1 MTVPATSLTRLFLLL
16 VCAWLAPVVSAAPED
31 FPLPDSLRPA
41 VGFWK
46 RVYTEADTKSGF
58 LHDSVNLDVVYDKLP
73 RDTDLIEARR
83 EKIVADLKVLASGK
97 RNGLSETQ
105 SRILEL
111 WGTDTPNA
119 RFQQATETVR
129 WQLGQSD
136 RYREGL
142 IRSGAYRP
150 HIESVLVSM
159 GLPSELAAL
168 PHVESSFQPGAYS
181 SAAASGMWQFMRET
195 AQRFMKVDPYVD
207 ERLDPYKATHG
218 ALALL
223 RENYQ
228 ELGNWPLALTAYNH
242 GTNGMKRAARDMG
255 TNDIG
260 RIVAEYKGPRF
271 GFASRNF
278 YAQFL
283 AALEVERNA
292 ERYFGPIAYDPAPQ
306 YSEVALDGFIEPA
319 TVARALGISVED
331 IKRDNPALLPAV
343 WSNGKRIPK
352 GYRLKIDQRSFSG
365 NLVSSLNTI
374 PAAEF
379 YALQKPDPSYTVR
392 SGDTLSTIASRYN
405 TSAAELAAINQLRNR
420 NQLKI
425 GQVII
430 LPGENGRVPT
440 LVVNKESNPRQSTPA
455 SGRVE
460 VARGDTL
467 STIAQRY
474 GVSTSALKS
483 ANNLAGDM
491 IRPGQT
497 LSLPSG
503 ATAMR
508 YAVRPGDTLSRIA
521 TQFRTTPQRLLSINK
536 LENDTIFAGQE
547 LLVQGDLP

>member
-1 MTVPATSLTRLFLLL
+1 LFLLL
-16 VCAWLAPVVSAAPED
+16 VCALLAPVLAAAPED

-46 RVYTEADTKSGF
+46 RVYTEADTQHGF
-58 LHDSVNLDVVYDKLP
+58 LHDSVNLDVVYDKLV

-83 EKIVADLKVLASGK
+83 AEIVRDLKVLAAGQ
-97 RNGLSETQ
+97 RDGLSERQ
-105 SRILEL
+105 RRILEL
-111 WGTDTPNA
+111 WGKDTSNA
-119 RFQQATETVR
+119 RFQQATENVR

-142 IRSGAYRP
+142 ERSGAYRA
-150 HIESVLVSM
+150 HIQNVLASM
-159 GLPSELAAL
+159 GMPAELAAL

-195 AQRFMKVDPYVD
+195 AQRFMKVDGFVD
-207 ERLDPYKATHG
+207 ERLDPYKATNG
-218 ALALL
+218 ALSLL

-242 GTNGMKRAARDMG
+242 GTSGMKRAAQETG
-255 TNDIG
+255 SNDIG
-260 RIVAEYKGPRF
+260 RIVAEYKGSRF

-292 ERYFGPIAYDPAPQ
+292 EKYFGPIAFAPAPE
-306 YSEVALDGFIEPA
+306 YSEMTLDGFVEPA
-319 TVARALGISVED
+319 VVARALGVSVED
-331 IKRDNPALLPAV
+331 IKRDNPALLAPV
-343 WSNGKRIPK
+343 WSNGKRIPR
-352 GYRLKIDQRSFSG
+352 GYKLKISRASYSG
-365 NLVSSLNTI
+365 NLTAGLGAI
-374 PAAEF
+374 AAADF
-379 YALQKPDPSYTVR
+379 HPSQKPDPSYTVR
-392 SGDTLSTIASRYN
+392 SGDSLSGIASKYN
-405 TSAAELAAINQLRNR
+405 TSVTELMTINQLRNR
-420 NQLKI
+420 NQLRV

-430 LPGENGRVPT
+430 LPGELGRVPT
-440 LVVNKESNPRQSTPA
+440 LVVNKEANPRQSAPV

-474 GVSTSALKS
+474 GVSTASLKS
-483 ANNLAGDM
+483 ANNLANDM

-497 LSLPSG
+497 LSLPSN
-503 ATAMR
+503 ATPTR

-521 TQFRTTPQRLLSINK
+521 TQFRTTPQRLLAINK
-536 LENDTIFAGQE
+536 LENDRIFAGQE
-547 LLVQGDLP
+547 LVVADNLP